1 MHISPVLNFC
11 GIQWLQAVEDN
22 GELDLIC
29 TKECQLTHFA
39 LVFAS
44 RPVVS
49 CSFVGHT
56 TTILITTRENKDSI
70 LYSARSS
77 ASHSWGVK
85 CHPYPKFSKTPR
97 LWRAIYLLVELET
110 SLPRYLSTN
119 SKCYHSVVC
128 SSCACLYTQ
137 PARTPHTKGTSG

>member
-77 ASHSWGVK
+77 ASHS
-85 CHPYPKFSKTPR
+85 
-97 LWRAIYLLVELET
+97 
-110 SLPRYLSTN
+110 
-119 SKCYHSVVC
+119 
-128 SSCACLYTQ
+128 
-137 PARTPHTKGTSG
+137 